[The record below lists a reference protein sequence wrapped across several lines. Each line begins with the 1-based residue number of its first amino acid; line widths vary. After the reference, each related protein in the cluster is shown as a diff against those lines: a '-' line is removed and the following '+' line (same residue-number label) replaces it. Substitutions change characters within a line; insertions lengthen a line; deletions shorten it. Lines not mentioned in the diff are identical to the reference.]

1 MDVPD
6 IHARWPL
13 IPVIALFYLVAL
25 LALVEIVRN
34 YRAMKHDAVLAA
46 SSSGW
51 EMRRWFHVLLFFA
64 NLGRAAALAAFLAAP
79 GDLHLSALRYSRGGA
94 LAGRRRAGGR
104 LRRWRRAA
112 RSSAEGWCAGGAGGC
127 SRATCW
133 AGYGGTAGAGACR
146 PRRRTASL
154 RSH

>member
-34 YRAMKHDAVLAA
+34 YRAMKHDADLAA

-51 EMRRWFHVLLFFA
+51 EMRRWFHAWQDQDVTCPSCKVGDGGHVVLHDA
-64 NLGRAAALAAFLAAP
+64 ERAV
-79 GDLHLSALRYSRGGA
+79 
-94 LAGRRRAGGR
+94 
-104 LRRWRRAA
+104 RRWHHHLPSIAFTRIPTKPNGSIGRC
-112 RSSAEGWCAGGAGGC
+112 SSWNRG
-127 SRATCW
+127 
-133 AGYGGTAGAGACR
+133 
-146 PRRRTASL
+146 
-154 RSH
+154 